1 MFWRLV
7 VLLLYHNFMLK
18 HYKQFLQAFSDLCDS
33 CNSRSGVT
41 SCFNL
46 LDKLLWR
53 VSRMR
58 ELLKREAS
66 KQKKNECLE
75 AVPRWRA

>member
-1 MFWRLV
+1 MMTEARNEVQIGTRSTKEYKRSAGEELRQCDYSKI
-7 VLLLYHNFMLK
+7 L
-18 HYKQFLQAFSDLCDS
+18 HYTQ
-33 CNSRSGVT
+33 NI
-41 SCFNL
+41 
-46 LDKLLWR
+46 LWR

-58 ELLKREAS
+58 ELLKHEAS